1 MKMDSVKQ
9 FFQSAI
15 LLILLTIFS
24 VRHTSYPYICILS
37 AGLLLVVFG
46 IRSVSEKQ
54 TIGLMLILA
63 VLSAVFAYSCGYW
76 IGFLI
81 FLEFRTE
88 NMKFI
93 RTIFPGMF
101 YVIGGMII
109 WNKEIPEVIAGIF
122 ILTAISIVIIFME
135 IFVFQYLSAMEQT
148 AEAVRVTAVNE
159 MYEKKLNQE
168 LVMKNYL
175 ADRNARLEER
185 ETISRNI
192 HNSVGHS
199 ITAAIMTLD
208 AADMLFD
215 SVPDKARE
223 KMNTANERIRE
234 SLNAIRYAVR
244 VLDIENQYISMDDFI
259 RQLMNILD
267 NFVMDTQI
275 RLHMDFSETD
285 KSQVIS
291 HSYSEFLTGAV
302 QEFLANG
309 IRHGNA
315 DTFTIIGITDST
327 HIQICVC
334 DNGNSDFSTENQP
347 IRIKNGFGLKKI
359 EAYVKRCGGTV
370 SFTNENGFK
379 SVLVLPIY
387 SEEGDTVS

>member
-1 MKMDSVKQ
+1 MDSVKQ
-9 FFQSAI
+9 FFQSTI

-24 VRHTSYPYICILS
+24 VTHTSYPYICILS

-76 IGFLI
+76 IGFVI

-109 WNKEIPEVIAGIF
+109 WNKEMPEVIAGIF

-135 IFVFQYLSAMEQT
+135 IFVFQYLSAMEQA

-223 KMNTANERIRE
+223 KMNTANERIRT
-234 SLNAIRYAVR
+234 SLDTIRCAVR
-244 VLDIENQYISMDDFI
+244 VLDTENEYIGMADFI
-259 RQLMNILD
+259 RELMTIFD
-267 NFVMDTQI
+267 NFIMDTQI
-275 RLHMDFSETD
+275 TLHTDFSKIID
-285 KSQVIS
+285 SQEIP
-291 HSYSEFLTGAV
+291 HEHAEFLTGAV
-302 QEFLANG
+302 QEFLTNG

-327 HIQICVC
+327 HIQISVN
-334 DNGNSDFSTENQP
+334 DNGTSDFSTENQP

-379 SVLVLPIY
+379 SKLVLPIY
-387 SEEGDTVS
+387 SEKGDTVS